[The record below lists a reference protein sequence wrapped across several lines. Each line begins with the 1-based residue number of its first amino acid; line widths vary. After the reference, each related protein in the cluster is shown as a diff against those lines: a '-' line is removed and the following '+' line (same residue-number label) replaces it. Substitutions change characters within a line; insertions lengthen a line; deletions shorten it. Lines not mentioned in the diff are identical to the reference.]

1 MGDKYHSD
9 DAIDNTPQD
18 GEVTRGVSSNWAF
31 DHAADLD
38 AHISSFMQK
47 MRTGYYYNPFPSI
60 AGAAAA
66 VTAYRMH
73 AMPFIVPRNL
83 TIDRLGFRITAATAD
98 YTTGTA
104 TFTNGSDQVVGAGGA
119 SFAAGHVGRKIQLDA
134 DAVWHTIKS
143 VEDATHLTLTAA
155 YSDTGGAGAYT
166 IRATA
171 RLGVYQ
177 NGTNLYPGALVIDAG
192 LVEVH
197 AVAGVEAVIDQALTK
212 GLHWIAFISNGTPS
226 VYTATPTYPLL
237 GGAVGNLQPGA
248 PMGIGYHK
256 DAISSGALADPFIAG
271 ASAGYYGNKFIPWR
285 LKSLD

>member
-9 DAIDNTPQD
+9 DDLAN
-18 GEVTRGVSSNWAF
+18 
-31 DHAADLD
+31 HAADLD
-38 AHISSFMQK
+38 AHIHSWMQE
-47 MRTGYYYNPFPSI
+47 MRTGYYFNPFPI
-60 AGAAAA
+60 VAGSASA
-66 VTAYRMH
+66 VTAYQLY
-73 AMPFIVPRNL
+73 AMPFIVARDM

-143 VEDATHLTLTAA
+143 VEDATHLTLTAN

-171 RLGVYQ
+171 RLGIYE
-177 NGTNLYPGALVIDAG
+177 NGTNLYPGALVVDAG

-197 AVAGVEAVIDQALTK
+197 AAAGVEAVIDQALTK
-212 GLHWIAFISNGTPS
+212 GLYWIVFVSNGTPS
-226 VYTATPTYPLL
+226 VYRATPTYPLL
-237 GGAVGNLQPGA
+237 GGAVGNLQPGIQ
-248 PMGIGYHK
+248 GLGWHK
-256 DAISSGALADPFIAG
+256 AVVGSGALADPFIAG
-271 ASAGYYGNKFIPWR
+271 ASGSYLGNLFIPFR